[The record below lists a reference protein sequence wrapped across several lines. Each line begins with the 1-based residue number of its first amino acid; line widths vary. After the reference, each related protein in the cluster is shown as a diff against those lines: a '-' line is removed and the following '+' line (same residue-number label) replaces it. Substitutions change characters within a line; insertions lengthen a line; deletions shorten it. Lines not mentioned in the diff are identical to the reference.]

1 MDWNERTRTLA
12 CFGASVLAHM
22 VVIVGLVIRPPAGP
36 AAGPGVIEARLE
48 GAVGPIDDA
57 QLTGDAPIDGLSERA
72 TVDDPPHPPR
82 TVPPQSPEVNAARAQ
97 RQSLPASPTAGP
109 TEVDEEASE
118 SPLPE
123 IESVAAV
130 DDTWYAARQLDVLPT
145 ALVEVQPAYP
155 EAAAAQSIAGEVTL
169 LLLVDEMGQVRERSV
184 VESEPPG
191 VFDEAALAAFRKV
204 PFQPAMKDGRRV
216 RSRVLVTVSFN
227 PDSAKAEEALSEPAD
242 PQ

>member
-1 MDWNERTRTLA
+1 VGWSERTRTVV
-12 CFGASVLAHM
+12 CFAASVLAHAL
-22 VVIVGLVIRPPAGP
+22 VIVGLVVRPPAGP
-36 AAGPGVIEARLE
+36 AAGPGIIEARLE
-48 GAVGPIDDA
+48 GSVGTPDET
-57 QLTGDAPIDGLSERA
+57 QLAARPAP
-72 TVDDPPHPPR
+72 DDPPEHPAPDA
-82 TVPPQSPEVNAARAQ
+82 PPQSSQPSRPELPFDDSAHAK
-97 RQSLPASPTAGP
+97 SLPPPASAAAGFSGSG
-109 TEVDEEASE
+109 EETNE

-145 ALVEVQPAYP
+145 ALVEVQPVYP
-155 EAAAAQSIAGEVTL
+155 EAAATQSIGGEVTL

-184 VESEPPG
+184 VASEPPG

-216 RSRVLVTVSFN
+216 RSRVLVTVNFN
-227 PDSAKAEEALSEPAD
+227 PDSVEPEERLNEPAD